1 MLLELAHA
9 CGAARPAGSWGVMSS
24 PSNRAG
30 PMPHAWWTGNA
41 VARWRSA
48 QGGRRSLWCRGCTP
62 IPRSPFWSVTA
73 LGACAL
79 VRPWRIRQE
88 ASAPAL
94 PPAPLARLIRQPAG
108 RLTETARQSA
118 SQHPLHE
125 RGMTPAQPVWT
136 TSKRSSCGVDGS
148 WAAGRLG
155 ARVRYTTTES
165 AGVNE
170 ISHLWGEANRVA

>member
-1 MLLELAHA
+1 
-9 CGAARPAGSWGVMSS
+9 
-24 PSNRAG
+24 
-30 PMPHAWWTGNA
+30 MPHAWWTGNA

-108 RLTETARQSA
+108 RLTETARDPLQGVREATPLLARGYRLKTRVQTRLAEWHVGAFEPWLQPAEPSA
-118 SQHPLHE
+118 LPSF
-125 RGMTPAQPVWT
+125 QPVA
-136 TSKRSSCGVDGS
+136 RSCRQDTAALLAALTPPWRTGLDEGPSCRMT
-148 WAAGRLG
+148 RLT
-155 ARVRYTTTES
+155 RLS
-165 AGVNE
+165 
-170 ISHLWGEANRVA
+170 